1 MRVSSG
7 GWQWWSVQA
16 GGAGGQTLR
25 VGWWAEAVGAI
36 TDMGWANDGA
46 SRGARFNGRE
56 AGGGAERGG
65 PAQSILG
72 GVWRGAPSTG
82 GGGRAGWAGG
92 VVGGS
97 SGAQAEDALV
107 RRAVAARRVV
117 AARRAAAV
125 TSFNSFTK

>member
-1 MRVSSG
+1 VLAVRHSGSG
-7 GWQWWSVQA
+7 GGQRRLGPSPTW
-16 GGAGGQTLR
+16 GGPT
-25 VGWWAEAVGAI
+25 AVPQG
-36 TDMGWANDGA
+36 
-46 SRGARFNGRE
+46 GARFNGRE

-82 GGGRAGWAGG
+82 GGGRAGWVGG
-92 VVGGS
+92 VAGGS
-97 SGAQAEDALV
+97 SGAQAEAALV

-117 AARRAAAV
+117 AARRATAV